1 MYFQYTLNDLQ
12 ERSSKKEFSYITF
25 FAGGGGSSCGYKL
38 AGGDVRY
45 MNEFQQIHVDTY
57 LKNFPN
63 TVHECKDIKQVTGKG
78 IMELTGLKPYEL
90 DLLDGSPPC
99 PPFSM
104 AGTKREGWEQEK
116 IAYGMK
122 QQNIEDL
129 TWEQIRIAGDL
140 MPKVIVCEN
149 VKGLSSHD
157 KGKTAEVIKDTLRVL
172 GYSVFWNI
180 LNTSKLTNV
189 PQNRERTIIVGFRDE
204 AGWEDSKDMEF
215 PLAST
220 NFDAIYPPKNKKRNR
235 SIRDL
240 LETDV
245 DEKYYYG
252 PDKYMYKELK
262 ASMKNPETAYQWR
275 RKYVR
280 ENQSNEMF
288 TLTANMGTGGHNVP
302 LIIDDKGFRKLT
314 PRECFNF
321 QGFPKSFKLP
331 TDVADGQLYKQAG
344 NAVTV
349 PLMKLIGSKIK
360 IALESKYSSSLTK
373 V

>member
-1 MYFQYTLNDLQ
+1 MIKSNQFTIGGLFSGVGGIELGFQQAGFETVWANEFDRY
-12 ERSSKKEFSYITF
+12 SSKTYRSNHGNNLIEEDVHLLQGKELEPIDVLTAGFPCQAFSVAGYRKGFRDPRGNLF
-25 FAGGGGSSCGYKL
+25 FEIARLVEELETPPK
-38 AGGDVRY
+38 A
-45 MNEFQQIHVDTY
+45 
-57 LKNFPN
+57 
-63 TVHECKDIKQVTGKG
+63 
-78 IMELTGLKPYEL
+78 IML
-90 DLLDGSPPC
+90 
-99 PPFSM
+99 
-104 AGTKREGWEQEK
+104 
-116 IAYGMK
+116 
-122 QQNIEDL
+122 
-129 TWEQIRIAGDL
+129 
-140 MPKVIVCEN
+140 EN
-149 VKGLSSHD
+149 VKGLSNHD

-180 LNTSKLTNV
+180 LNTSELTNV

-204 AGWEDSKDMEF
+204 ADWQDSKDIEF

-220 NFDAIYPPKNKKRNR
+220 NFDAIFPPKSKKRNR
-235 SIRDL
+235 SIREL

-252 PDKYMYKELK
+252 PEKYMYKELK
-262 ASMKNPETAYQWR
+262 AVMKNPETAYQWR

-280 ENQSNEMF
+280 ENQNNEMF

-331 TDVADGQLYKQAG
+331 SDVADGQLYKQAG

-349 PLMKLIGSKIK
+349 PLMKLIASKIK
-360 IALESKYSSSLTK
+360 IALESKYSTSLSR

>member
-1 MYFQYTLNDLQ
+1 MDLNNKFTVGGLFSGVGGIELGFKQAGFNTLW
-12 ERSSKKEFSYITF
+12 
-25 FAGGGGSSCGYKL
+25 A
-38 AGGDVRY
+38 
-45 MNEFQQIHVDTY
+45 NEIDKYSAETY
-57 LKNFPN
+57 RINNGNHL
-63 TVHECKDIKQVTGKG
+63 
-78 IMELTGLKPYEL
+78 
-90 DLLDGSPPC
+90 
-99 PPFSM
+99 
-104 AGTKREGWEQEK
+104 
-116 IAYGMK
+116 
-122 QQNIEDL
+122 IEDDVHL
-129 TWEQIRIAGDL
+129 LQGRDLDSVDVLVGGFPCQAFSVAGYRKGFRDPRGNLFFEIARL
-140 MPKVIVCEN
+140 IEELETPPKAIMLEN

-157 KGKTAEVIKDTLRVL
+157 KGKTAEVIKDTLKVL

-180 LNTSKLTNV
+180 LNTSQLTNV

-204 AGWEDSKDMEF
+204 AGWNERKDIEF

-220 NFDAIYPPKNKKRNR
+220 NFDSVYPPKNRKRNR

-245 DEKYYYG
+245 DDKYYYG

-262 ASMKNPETAYQWR
+262 KTMKNPETAYQWR

-302 LIIDDKGFRKLT
+302 LVIDDKGFRKLT
-314 PRECFNF
+314 PRECFSF

-331 TDVADGQLYKQAG
+331 EDMADGQLYKQAG

-349 PLMKLIGSKIK
+349 PLMKLIASKIK
-360 IALESKYSSSLTK
+360 VGLESTYSVPLLK
-373 V
+373 R

>member
-1 MYFQYTLNDLQ
+1 MDLNKKFTVGGLFSGVGGIELGFKQAGFNTLW
-12 ERSSKKEFSYITF
+12 
-25 FAGGGGSSCGYKL
+25 A
-38 AGGDVRY
+38 
-45 MNEFQQIHVDTY
+45 NEIDKYSAQTY
-57 LKNFPN
+57 RINNENHL
-63 TVHECKDIKQVTGKG
+63 
-78 IMELTGLKPYEL
+78 
-90 DLLDGSPPC
+90 
-99 PPFSM
+99 
-104 AGTKREGWEQEK
+104 
-116 IAYGMK
+116 
-122 QQNIEDL
+122 IEDDVHL
-129 TWEQIRIAGDL
+129 LQGRDLDSVDVLVGGFPCQAFSVAGYRKGFRDPRGNLFFEIARL
-140 MPKVIVCEN
+140 IEELETPPKAIMLEN

-157 KGKTAEVIKDTLRVL
+157 KGKTAEVIKDTLKVL

-180 LNTSKLTNV
+180 LNTSNLTNV
-189 PQNRERTIIVGFRDE
+189 PQNRERTIIVGFKDE
-204 AGWEDSKDMEF
+204 AGWVDTKNIEF

-220 NFDAIYPPKNKKRNR
+220 NFASVYPPKNRKRNR

-240 LETDV
+240 LEPEV
-245 DEKYYYG
+245 DDKYYYG

-302 LIIDDKGFRKLT
+302 LVIDDKGFRKLT

-360 IALESKYSSSLTK
+360 IALESKYSSSLSK

>member
-1 MYFQYTLNDLQ
+1 MKLNNNFTVGGLFSGVGGIELGFKQAGFNTLW
-12 ERSSKKEFSYITF
+12 
-25 FAGGGGSSCGYKL
+25 A
-38 AGGDVRY
+38 
-45 MNEFQQIHVDTY
+45 NEIDKYSAQTY
-57 LKNFPN
+57 RINNENHL
-63 TVHECKDIKQVTGKG
+63 
-78 IMELTGLKPYEL
+78 
-90 DLLDGSPPC
+90 
-99 PPFSM
+99 
-104 AGTKREGWEQEK
+104 
-116 IAYGMK
+116 
-122 QQNIEDL
+122 IEDDVHL
-129 TWEQIRIAGDL
+129 LQGRDLDSVDVLVGGFPCQAFSVAGYRKGFRDPRGNLFFEIARL
-140 MPKVIVCEN
+140 IEELETPPKAIMLEN

-157 KGKTAEVIKDTLRVL
+157 KGKTAEVIKDTLKVL

-180 LNTSKLTNV
+180 LNTSNLTNV
-189 PQNRERTIIVGFRDE
+189 PQNRERTIIVGFKDE
-204 AGWEDSKDMEF
+204 AGWVDTKNIEF

-220 NFDAIYPPKNKKRNR
+220 NFASVYPPKNRKRNR

-240 LETDV
+240 LETEV
-245 DEKYYYG
+245 DDKYYYG

-302 LIIDDKGFRKLT
+302 LVIDDKGFRKLT

-360 IALESKYSSSLTK
+360 IALESKYSSSLSK

>member
-1 MYFQYTLNDLQ
+1 M
-12 ERSSKKEFSYITF
+12 
-25 FAGGGGSSCGYKL
+25 
-38 AGGDVRY
+38 
-45 MNEFQQIHVDTY
+45 
-57 LKNFPN
+57 
-63 TVHECKDIKQVTGKG
+63 
-78 IMELTGLKPYEL
+78 
-90 DLLDGSPPC
+90 
-99 PPFSM
+99 
-104 AGTKREGWEQEK
+104 
-116 IAYGMK
+116 
-122 QQNIEDL
+122 
-129 TWEQIRIAGDL
+129 
-140 MPKVIVCEN
+140 
-149 VKGLSSHD
+149 
-157 KGKTAEVIKDTLRVL
+157 
-172 GYSVFWNI
+172 
-180 LNTSKLTNV
+180 
-189 PQNRERTIIVGFRDE
+189 
-204 AGWEDSKDMEF
+204 
-215 PLAST
+215 
-220 NFDAIYPPKNKKRNR
+220 KNKKRNR

-240 LETDV
+240 LEPEV
-245 DEKYYYG
+245 DDKYYYG

-302 LIIDDKGFRKLT
+302 LVIDDKGFRKLT

-360 IALESKYSSSLTK
+360 IALESKYSSSLSK

>member
-1 MYFQYTLNDLQ
+1 MGGIELGFQQAGFETVWANEFDRY
-12 ERSSKKEFSYITF
+12 SSKTYRLNHGNNLIEEDVHLLQGKELEPI
-25 FAGGGGSSCGYKL
+25 
-38 AGGDVRY
+38 DV
-45 MNEFQQIHVDTY
+45 
-57 LKNFPN
+57 L
-63 TVHECKDIKQVTGKG
+63 
-78 IMELTGLKPYEL
+78 
-90 DLLDGSPPC
+90 
-99 PPFSM
+99 
-104 AGTKREGWEQEK
+104 
-116 IAYGMK
+116 
-122 QQNIEDL
+122 
-129 TWEQIRIAGDL
+129 IAGFPCQAFSVAGYRKGFRDPRGNL
-140 MPKVIVCEN
+140 FFEIARLVEELETPPKAIMLEN
-149 VKGLSSHD
+149 VKGLSNHD
-157 KGKTAEVIKDTLRVL
+157 KGKNAEVIKDTLRVL

-180 LNTSKLTNV
+180 LNTSELTNV

-204 AGWEDSKDMEF
+204 ADWQDSKDIEF

-220 NFDAIYPPKNKKRNR
+220 NFDAIYPPKSKKRNR
-235 SIRDL
+235 SIREL

-252 PDKYMYKELK
+252 PEKYMYKELR
-262 ASMKNPETAYQWR
+262 AVMKNPETAYQWR

-280 ENQSNEMF
+280 ENQNNEMF

-331 TDVADGQLYKQAG
+331 SDVADGQLYKQAG

-349 PLMKLIGSKIK
+349 PLMKLIASKIK
-360 IALESKYSSSLTK
+360 IALESKYSTSLSR

>member
-1 MYFQYTLNDLQ
+1 MDLNNKFTVGGLFSGVGGIELGFKQAGFNTLW
-12 ERSSKKEFSYITF
+12 
-25 FAGGGGSSCGYKL
+25 A
-38 AGGDVRY
+38 
-45 MNEFQQIHVDTY
+45 NEIDKYSAATY
-57 LKNFPN
+57 RINNENHL
-63 TVHECKDIKQVTGKG
+63 
-78 IMELTGLKPYEL
+78 
-90 DLLDGSPPC
+90 
-99 PPFSM
+99 
-104 AGTKREGWEQEK
+104 
-116 IAYGMK
+116 
-122 QQNIEDL
+122 IEDDVHL
-129 TWEQIRIAGDL
+129 LHGRDLDSVDVLVGGFPCQAFSVAGYRKGFRDPRGNLFFEIARL
-140 MPKVIVCEN
+140 IEELETPPKAIMLEN

-157 KGKTAEVIKDTLRVL
+157 KGKTAEVIKDTLKVL

-180 LNTSKLTNV
+180 LNTSNLTNV
-189 PQNRERTIIVGFRDE
+189 PQNRERTIIVGFKDE
-204 AGWEDSKDMEF
+204 ADWEDSKNIEF

-220 NFDAIYPPKNKKRNR
+220 NFHTIYPPKNNKRNR

-240 LETDV
+240 LEADV
-245 DEKYYYG
+245 DQKYYYG
-252 PDKYMYKELK
+252 PEKYMYKELK
-262 ASMKNPETAYQWR
+262 ASMKNPETSYQWR

-302 LIIDDKGFRKLT
+302 LVIDDKGFRKLT

-360 IALESKYSSSLTK
+360 IALESKYSSSLSK

>member
-1 MYFQYTLNDLQ
+1 MHKVGGLFSGIGGIELGFELANFKILWSNENDPYCV
-12 ERSSKKEFSYITF
+12 RSFKHNYNHKLYSEDIRKIDFKK
-25 FAGGGGSSCGYKL
+25 
-38 AGGDVRY
+38 
-45 MNEFQQIHVDTY
+45 
-57 LKNFPN
+57 
-63 TVHECKDIKQVTGKG
+63 
-78 IMELTGLKPYEL
+78 LKPVDILVGGFPCQAFSVAGYQKGFKDPRGNLFFEICRAITEL
-90 DLLDGSPPC
+90 P
-99 PPFSM
+99 
-104 AGTKREGWEQEK
+104 K
-116 IAYGMK
+116 
-122 QQNIEDL
+122 
-129 TWEQIRIAGDL
+129 
-140 MPKVIVCEN
+140 MPKVIMLEN
-149 VKGLSSHD
+149 VKNIRGHD
-157 KGKTAEVIKDTLRVL
+157 GGKTAKVITKSLRDL

-180 LNTSKLTNV
+180 LNTSELTNI

-204 AGWEDSKDMEF
+204 VDWEESKDREF
-215 PLAST
+215 PLASA
-220 NFDAIYPPKNKKRNR
+220 NFDAVYPPKNRKRNR

-252 PDKYMYKELK
+252 PDKYMYKELQ
-262 ASMKNPETAYQWR
+262 ATMKNPETAYQWR
-275 RKYVR
+275 RIYVR

-302 LIIDDKGFRKLT
+302 LVIDDKGFRKLT

-349 PLMKLIGSKIK
+349 PLMKLIGSKIR

>member
-1 MYFQYTLNDLQ
+1 MDLNNKFTVGGLFSGVGGIELGFKQAGFNTLW
-12 ERSSKKEFSYITF
+12 
-25 FAGGGGSSCGYKL
+25 A
-38 AGGDVRY
+38 
-45 MNEFQQIHVDTY
+45 NEIDKYSAETY
-57 LKNFPN
+57 RINNGNHL
-63 TVHECKDIKQVTGKG
+63 
-78 IMELTGLKPYEL
+78 
-90 DLLDGSPPC
+90 
-99 PPFSM
+99 
-104 AGTKREGWEQEK
+104 
-116 IAYGMK
+116 
-122 QQNIEDL
+122 IEDDVHL
-129 TWEQIRIAGDL
+129 LQGRDLDSVDVLVGGFPCQAFSVAGYRKGFRDPRGNLFFEIARL
-140 MPKVIVCEN
+140 IEELETPPKAIMLEN

-157 KGKTAEVIKDTLRVL
+157 NGKTAEVIKDTLRVL

-180 LNTSKLTNV
+180 LNTSQLTNV

-204 AGWEDSKDMEF
+204 AGWNERKDIEF

-220 NFDAIYPPKNKKRNR
+220 NFDSVYPPKNRKRNR

-245 DEKYYYG
+245 DDKYYYG

-262 ASMKNPETAYQWR
+262 KTMKNPETAYQWR

-302 LIIDDKGFRKLT
+302 LVIDEKGFRKLT
-314 PRECFNF
+314 PRECFSF

-331 TDVADGQLYKQAG
+331 EDMADGQLYKQAG

-349 PLMKLIGSKIK
+349 PLMKLIASKIK
-360 IALESKYSSSLTK
+360 VGLESTYSIPLLK
-373 V
+373 R